1 MALHGNRIT
10 LAWRKKRNHNMKVTH
25 KIITQIPLPQL
36 LEKNL
41 YQTLNLKVET
51 QKDMYIN
58 PIYLRQFFSSCL

>member
-1 MALHGNRIT
+1 
-10 LAWRKKRNHNMKVTH
+10 MKVTH